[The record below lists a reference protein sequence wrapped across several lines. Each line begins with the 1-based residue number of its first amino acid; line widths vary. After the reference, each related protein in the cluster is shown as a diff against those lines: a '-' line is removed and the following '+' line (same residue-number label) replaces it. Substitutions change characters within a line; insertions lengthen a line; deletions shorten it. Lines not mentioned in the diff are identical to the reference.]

1 MEENRVRIADIARDL
16 GLSTATVSNVIHGK
30 TAKISDRTVR
40 RVQEE
45 LEKESIFPAWP
56 VSCWRRT
63 VHELSA

>member
-1 MEENRVRIADIARDL
+1 MQENRKGSGNMEENRVRIADIARDL

-45 LEKESIFPAWP
+45 L
-56 VSCWRRT
+56 
-63 VHELSA
+63 